1 MLIGYMRPYQ
11 DDLKC
16 EEQLKKIRKSK
27 LYNNRFRGTF
37 ISQKKEHNLK
47 V

>member
-16 EEQLKKIRKSK
+16 EEQLKSLEKCNCTMI
-27 LYNNRFRGTF
+27 
-37 ISQKKEHNLK
+37 ISEEHSSAKKEYNLK
-47 V
+47 I